1 MFRSVSFYSFK
12 GGAGRSTTCLN
23 TIPYIFEI
31 GEASSEHPIVLLD
44 VDLDSAGMT
53 YLLEQENFFHENY
66 DIKEF
71 LKGDNDLSVPV
82 DKGIQ
87 NHPFYKKL
95 VPVGNKFGIDDNN
108 AVMFLG
114 INDRMKLGNNDFS
127 GEKDELFNKLRKF
140 CKNNGISALVFDTP
154 TGDQITAKFSLKASN
169 CVVCC
174 MKNTMQF
181 RKGTFNYLKRIAA
194 EVDINSL
201 VIFPTV
207 VPKDLELDGVSQ
219 MENSINSIKQSI
231 QDLSFEDINTDFVSK
246 DMFGINEIERFKWK
260 EDILYKLEKKGE
272 LRDDEK
278 EGINRYKKL
287 AEIVIGE

>member
-1 MFRSVSFYSFK
+1 
-12 GGAGRSTTCLN
+12 
-23 TIPYIFEI
+23 
-31 GEASSEHPIVLLD
+31 
-44 VDLDSAGMT
+44 
-53 YLLEQENFFHENY
+53 
-66 DIKEF
+66 
-71 LKGDNDLSVPV
+71 
-82 DKGIQ
+82 
-87 NHPFYKKL
+87 
-95 VPVGNKFGIDDNN
+95 
-108 AVMFLG
+108 
-114 INDRMKLGNNDFS
+114 
-127 GEKDELFNKLRKF
+127 
-140 CKNNGISALVFDTP
+140 
-154 TGDQITAKFSLKASN
+154 
-169 CVVCC
+169 

-194 EVDINSL
+194 EVDIDSL

-219 MENSINSIKQSI
+219 MEDSINSIKQSI

-260 EDILYKLEKKGE
+260 EDILYKLEKKGQ

>member
-31 GEASSEHPIVLLD
+31 GEASSDHPIVLLD

-82 DKGIQ
+82 DNGIQ

-108 AVMFLG
+108 VVMFLG

-127 GEKDELFNKLRKF
+127 GDKDELFNKLRKF

-194 EVDINSL
+194 EVDIDSL

-219 MENSINSIKQSI
+219 MEDSINSIKQSI

>member
-31 GEASSEHPIVLLD
+31 GEASAEHPIVLLD

-82 DKGIQ
+82 DNGLK
-87 NHPFYKKL
+87 NHPFYQKL
-95 VPVGNKFGIDDNN
+95 VPVGNKFGIDDND

-181 RKGTFNYLKRIAA
+181 RKGTFNYLKRIAT
-194 EVDINSL
+194 EVDIDSL

-207 VPKDLELDGVSQ
+207 VPKDLELDGISQ
-219 MENSINSIKQSI
+219 MDDSINSIKQSI
-231 QDLSFEDINTDFVSK
+231 QDLSFEDINTEFVSR

-260 EDILYKLEKKGE
+260 EDILYKLEKKGK

-278 EGINRYKKL
+278 EGIKRYKKL
-287 AEIVIGE
+287 AEIIIGE

>member
-1 MFRSVSFYSFK
+1 
-12 GGAGRSTTCLN
+12 
-23 TIPYIFEI
+23 
-31 GEASSEHPIVLLD
+31 
-44 VDLDSAGMT
+44 
-53 YLLEQENFFHENY
+53 
-66 DIKEF
+66 
-71 LKGDNDLSVPV
+71 
-82 DKGIQ
+82 
-87 NHPFYKKL
+87 
-95 VPVGNKFGIDDNN
+95 
-108 AVMFLG
+108 MFLG

-194 EVDINSL
+194 EVDIDSL

-219 MENSINSIKQSI
+219 MEDSINSIKQSI

-260 EDILYKLEKKGE
+260 EDILYKLEKKGQ

>member
-31 GEASSEHPIVLLD
+31 GEASAEHPIVLLD

-82 DKGIQ
+82 DNGLK
-87 NHPFYKKL
+87 NHPFYQKL
-95 VPVGNKFGIDDNN
+95 VPVGNKFGIDDND

-140 CKNNGISALVFDTP
+140 CKNNGISALAFDTP

-194 EVDINSL
+194 EIDIDSL

-219 MENSINSIKQSI
+219 MDDSINSIKQSI
-231 QDLSFEDINTDFVSK
+231 QDLSFEDINTEFVK
-246 DMFGINEIERFKWK
+246 REMFGINEIERFKWK

-278 EGINRYKKL
+278 EGIKRYKKL

>member
-181 RKGTFNYLKRIAA
+181 RKGTFNYLKRIAT
-194 EVDINSL
+194 EVDIDSL

-219 MENSINSIKQSI
+219 MEDSINSIKQSI